1 MGWSETTGTN
11 APVQDEA
18 VQAVLGMN
26 QKNILLPCP
35 GIFQPPSLPQNFP
48 LLCTSPPPTYLRPP
62 TSALLPP
69 SPHFLLTPSP
79 KLKRAHELE

>member
-1 MGWSETTGTN
+1 LTNPGWSETTATN

-18 VQAVLGMN
+18 VQVVLGMN
-26 QKNILLPCP
+26 QKHILLPCP

-48 LLCTSPPPTYLRPP
+48 LLPTF
-62 TSALLPP
+62 ALLPP

-79 KLKRAHELE
+79 KLRRAHELE